1 MKISDWLDEKVA
13 EKVDVSQIA
22 LPTDIVFDDAAD
34 EMVFFEEWNPC
45 GILCTKNHPYSK
57 VERFGHWYRC
67 KGQDRQAGIHSSE
80 MKWQLFT
87 RNKDLALQ
95 TAKSH
100 IE

>member
-13 EKVDVSQIA
+13 ENVDVSRIA
-22 LPTDIVFDDAAD
+22 LPTDIAFDDVAD
-34 EMVFFEEWNPC
+34 EMVFFEELNPC
-45 GILCTKNHPYSK
+45 GTLCTKSHPFSK
-57 VERFGHWYRC
+57 VERFGRWYRC
-67 KGQDRQAGIHSSE
+67 KGQDKRAGIHSSA
-80 MKWQLFT
+80 MKWRLFT